1 MKGNNC
7 KTARKSK
14 EYFVSV
20 GKLFKSSNQ
29 HWQNKRIA
37 LTISPCL
44 GSSWFLLRAGETN
57 CSQRE
62 PTQARCYDAK
72 CLTEC
77 SYLGNHRN
85 SNKRIHQ
92 QYWKVRYQE
101 CKTPWSSFASFLCL
115 WKASSND
122 DSSSSSAMFAGITEM
137 VLHEASKNLR
147 STWAYARFV
156 TRSPP
161 SP

>member
-7 KTARKSK
+7 KTARKFK

-20 GKLFKSSNQ
+20 RKLFKSSNQ

-44 GSSWFLLRAGETN
+44 GSSWFLLRAGETKN
-57 CSQRE
+57 R
-62 PTQARCYDAK
+62 PRCYDAK

-77 SYLGNHRN
+77 SDLGNHRN

-92 QYWKVRYQE
+92 QHWKVRYQE

-122 DSSSSSAMFAGITEM
+122 DSSSSSAMFVGITEM

-147 STWAYARFV
+147 STWAYSRFV

-161 SP
+161 SL